1 MFECTLIRKSL
12 QSPLP
17 DVPKKKPNKDDD
29 DDDKKDPDGFQKP
42 ENVVTVIFGGDLS
55 FSKRA
60 QKLLLREILSVE
72 PAIQRPLKYSE
83 VPITFSREDQ

>member
-1 MFECTLIRKSL
+1 MFGCTIIRKSF

-17 DVPKKKPNKDDD
+17 DVPKKKPNKEDE

-42 ENVVTVIFGGDLS
+42 ENMVNVIFGGDPS

-72 PAIQRPLKYSE
+72 HAI
-83 VPITFSREDQ
+83 